1 MIIGPREAFN
11 AREKEDSAQY
21 DQTKMAG
28 RSTRKDQSLGPAPRA
43 SAQVESVLALTM
55 IPAWL

>member
-1 MIIGPREAFN
+1 MIIGPREAFD
-11 AREKEDSAQY
+11 AREKEDSVQY

-28 RSTRKDQSLGPAPRA
+28 RSTRNDQSLGPAPRGVA
-43 SAQVESVLALTM
+43 HAERVLALTM